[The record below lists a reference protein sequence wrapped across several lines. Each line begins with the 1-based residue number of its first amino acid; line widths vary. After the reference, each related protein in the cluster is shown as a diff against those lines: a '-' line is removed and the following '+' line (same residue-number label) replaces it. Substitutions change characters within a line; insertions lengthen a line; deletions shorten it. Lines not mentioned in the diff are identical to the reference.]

1 MKYLENVFKRSK
13 LVFKIYDLRFSK
25 KIIPMTIMKN
35 ILNFLKKIYFSIIER
50 ERERESWAADRRYN
64 LNFESRLETRG

>member
-1 MKYLENVFKRSK
+1 
-13 LVFKIYDLRFSK
+13 
-25 KIIPMTIMKN
+25 MTIMKN